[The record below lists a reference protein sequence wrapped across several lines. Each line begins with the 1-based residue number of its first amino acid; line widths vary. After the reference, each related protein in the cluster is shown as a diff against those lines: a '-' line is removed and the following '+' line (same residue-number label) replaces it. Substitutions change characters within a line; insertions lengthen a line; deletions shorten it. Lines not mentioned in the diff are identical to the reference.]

1 MQVKVAALSLSLLLI
16 QGLPLCAKESSSS
29 NTGRVATP
37 KASPGSSNKS
47 KSTSS
52 SAQTV
57 SSPVTPIQGR
67 DVNRPI
73 RDKWAVVIGLSN
85 FADPQI
91 KLTYPAKDA
100 ADFYDFLIS
109 KMHFAKSHVRLLVD
123 KNATKMDILDV
134 LCDSWLPQRVLDD
147 DLLVIFISTHGS
159 PADKADENFIV
170 PYDFRRDKPYA
181 TGIQLQQL
189 VGEVSR
195 RTGCDRVVLFLDACH
210 SGAAM
215 LPEEKGLVRMTN
227 FDLGNI
233 VGEGELIISSSTA
246 DQSSWESKRYANSVF
261 TRRLIEALQA
271 GGEKT
276 TLCQAFN
283 YLKENVETEVKF
295 DRRVK
300 QTPVLKSAWHGDDL
314 ILAVAPSRPRDYG
327 DTADATQSGSSA
339 SAQPTSAQSS
349 PAQSSPAQ
357 STSAQSSP
365 QSSDVTITPLTTRDN
380 NATTTQSAPV
390 PIAASTSSVPA
401 ASAPV
406 LPAGSAP
413 AAQLPDRIAIFNF
426 RAPQL
431 YDISKTN
438 DFPIAVSTE
447 SLRAQTVPDELY
459 SGLLE
464 NAAANFPNRLQPSSS
479 IYAPQSWGAIR
490 KIKETGAPMWQQIGQ
505 IVGAKYLVSGTIDTF
520 KFRGKIIGSNDYI
533 MEVTLN
539 VISGQTG
546 QPLLIKKLKYKRCPW
561 LGDSIG
567 IDVFLHNVWLPEVAK
582 DIAKTLKTAIPA
594 N

>member
-1 MQVKVAALSLSLLLI
+1 MGDTMRIKLAVLNVGLLLI
-16 QGLPLCAKESSSS
+16 HCLPLCARESASSDARHGAVSKISPPATSTKSKSSSS
-29 NTGRVATP
+29 P
-37 KASPGSSNKS
+37 
-47 KSTSS
+47 
-52 SAQTV
+52 SAPTV
-57 SSPVTPIQGR
+57 RSPVPPIQGR

-91 KLTYPAKDA
+91 NLRYPAKDA
-100 ADFYDFLIS
+100 NDFYDFLIS

-123 KNATKMDILDV
+123 KNATKLNILDV

-159 PADKADENFIV
+159 SADKADENFIV
-170 PYDFRRDKPYA
+170 PYDFSKDKPYA

-189 VGEVSR
+189 VGEVAK

-215 LPEEKGLVRMTN
+215 LPEEKGLVRLTN
-227 FDLGNI
+227 FDLSNI

-246 DQSSWESKRYANSVF
+246 DQVSWESKRYANGVF

-271 GGEKT
+271 GGDKT
-276 TLCQAFN
+276 TLSQAFD
-283 YLKENVETEVKF
+283 YLPENVQTEVKF
-295 DRRVK
+295 DRRVM

-314 ILAVAPSRPRDYG
+314 ILSVTPSKPREYNDELDIMQNG
-327 DTADATQSGSSA
+327 SPTPPTQPVPQNSNVTAT
-339 SAQPTSAQSS
+339 
-349 PAQSSPAQ
+349 
-357 STSAQSSP
+357 P
-365 QSSDVTITPLTTRDN
+365 QGTRDN
-380 NATTTQSAPV
+380 SVTPSPTAVSIPPASSAQVSP
-390 PIAASTSSVPA
+390 
-401 ASAPV
+401 
-406 LPAGSAP
+406 
-413 AAQLPDRIAIFNF
+413 LPDRVTIFNF
-426 RAPQL
+426 QAPQL
-431 YDISKTN
+431 YDISKTS
-438 DFPIAVSTE
+438 DFPYVVNTQT
-447 SLRAQTVPDELY
+447 LRTQTVPDELY
-459 SGLLE
+459 ASLLE
-464 NAAANFPNRLQPSSS
+464 NAAANFPNRLQPATA
-479 IYAPQSWGAIR
+479 IYAPQTWGAIR

-546 QPLLIKKLKYKRCPW
+546 EPLLVKKLKYKRCPW
-561 LGDSIG
+561 LGDSMG
-567 IDVFLHNVWLPEVAK
+567 FDVFLHNVWLPEVAK
-582 DIAKTLKTAIPA
+582 DIAKTLKSVIPA